1 MSEYSASSLRAK
13 AKDKAV
19 RRAAGEGP
27 GKVDAS
33 SYSPPEGLHANVQ
46 TGMRPVSRQAFKE
59 GGSVSGSKAEPRADR
74 KPRGNQLVKDF
85 VNRDDKEAN
94 EERAGI
100 KHRGGFA
107 HGGVPGVRTG
117 NKRVHKSLGGI
128 LEDGLKVASPGY
140 AIASG
145 DFGRLS
151 PIGQILGIGKK
162 KKDDAGTPKANGGT
176 ASRHRRAAGGPLG
189 YLSPALMAID
199 AIKGDKKERK
209 AGGSVSDGELQGTR
223 PTGGRLARKSGGATK
238 GKTTVNVII
247 GGGGPPPGPAP
258 MAGPPMPPP
267 PPMKPPM
274 PPMPPPGMGGPP
286 PMDGAPPPGMPP
298 MPRKSGGRT
307 NYDAGAGSGK
317 GRLEKIEKYGDKA

>member
-1 MSEYSASSLRAK
+1 MSDYSASDLRAK
-13 AKDKAV
+13 AKAKAI

-27 GKVDAS
+27 GKVDS
-33 SYSPPEGLHANVQ
+33 SDYAPPEGLHANVQ

-107 HGGVPGVRTG
+107 HGGVPGVRVG
-117 NKRVHKSLGGI
+117 NKRPHKM
-128 LEDGLKVASPGY
+128 
-140 AIASG
+140 
-145 DFGRLS
+145 
-151 PIGQILGIGKK
+151 
-162 KKDDAGTPKANGGT
+162 
-176 ASRHRRAAGGPLG
+176 AGGPLG

-199 AIKGDKKERK
+199 AIKGDKK
-209 AGGSVSDGELQGTR
+209 DGR
-223 PTGGRLARKSGGATK
+223 ADGGRIARKSGGATK

-247 GGGGPPPGPAP
+247 GGGGPPPGPGP

-307 NYDAGAGSGK
+307 NYDAGAGGGK
-317 GRLEKIEKYGDKA
+317 GRLEKIEKYGGKA